1 MPITD
6 DMVERGPI
14 DERAG
19 DPSPRPPRR
28 RRKWAEHELGELLGR
43 AWGEDPPSAADE
55 PSAPVP
61 VRPEGPPPGAGGW
74 EVERL
79 PSEADG
85 GVVGLLLGGRAEP
98 TPALPVAPVAG
109 LADETPDPDGPV
121 RGRARLNDMIDRL
134 PTEPVHRVT
143 PDEVDVADPELAP
156 PVVWFW
162 GDDDIY
168 PGKVPGIAQPVGVRR
183 PKRRR

>member
-1 MPITD
+1 M
-6 DMVERGPI
+6 

-43 AWGEDPPSAADE
+43 AWGDDVASGPDQPAAPGGAAAPSD
-55 PSAPVP
+55 
-61 VRPEGPPPGAGGW
+61 GPPAGAARW

-79 PSEADG
+79 PSEAEG

-98 TPALPVAPVAG
+98 APAPAIAPEVG
-109 LADETPDPDGPV
+109 LDDETPDPDGPV

>member
-1 MPITD
+1 MD
-6 DMVERGPI
+6 DRP
-14 DERAG
+14 G

-43 AWGEDPPSAADE
+43 AWGDEPRSGADQLSGAGSRPDPSDVSAA
-55 PSAPVP
+55 
-61 VRPEGPPPGAGGW
+61 GGGRW

-79 PSEADG
+79 PSEAEG
-85 GVVGLLLGGRAEP
+85 GVVGLLLGSRAERSLAQAEP
-98 TPALPVAPVAG
+98 PVAG
-109 LADETPDPDGPV
+109 PDEESPDPDGPV

-134 PTEPVHRVT
+134 PEPAHRVT
-143 PDEVDVADPELAP
+143 PDEVYVEDPELAP

-168 PGKVPGIAQPVGVRR
+168 PGKVPGIAQPVGARR